1 MKNAAVVGFGFMGMT
16 HARNIM
22 KLNGLH
28 LSAIVEPHSA
38 LFSGAAPVKSGNI
51 NTGDSPAGEFE
62 SVSKY
67 ADLDKCLDSED
78 IDAVIICVHTGL
90 HYEMAMK
97 SLDRGKHVFVEKPF
111 CLDIRQ
117 AQEIIDLSGQ
127 KDRILMVGHVVRF
140 MSPYRLLKEWSDNE
154 TYGKPEFLHFWRFC
168 GVPVWGQWKEE
179 KTVKA
184 SGGALFDLVIHDID
198 FASHILGIPDDIRSV
213 SLAGQQSSHD
223 YISAIWNYRKR
234 GINVRIEGGNIF
246 HGSFPFS
253 AGFTARF
260 ERASIHY
267 NSSCGNEIIVS
278 DDGEVRK
285 ISAGDPGAGYYDEMS
300 YFSDCIENDQLP
312 GKCTP
317 ESALES
323 IKLCYKHIQ

>member
-22 KLNGLH
+22 KLRDLH
-28 LSAIVEPHSA
+28 LSAIVDPNPA
-38 LFSGAAPVKSGNI
+38 LFSGTAPVKSGNI

-97 SLDRGKHVFVEKPF
+97 ALGRGKHVFVEKPF
-111 CLDIRQ
+111 CLDISQ
-117 AQEIIDLSGQ
+117 AQEIIDLSRQ

-140 MSPYRLLKEWSDNE
+140 MSPYRLLKEWSGNE
-154 TYGKPEFLHFWRFC
+154 TFGKPEFFHFWRFC
-168 GVPVWGQWKEE
+168 GVPAWGQWNEE
-179 KTVKA
+179 QTVKA

-198 FASHILGIPDDIRSV
+198 FASYVLGAPDDIRSV
-213 SLAGQQSSHD
+213 SIAGRQSSHD
-223 YISAIWNYRKR
+223 YISAIWNYPSS

-246 HGSFPFS
+246 HGSFPFT
-253 AGFTARF
+253 AGYSARF
-260 ERASIHY
+260 ERASVHY
-267 NSSCGNEIIVS
+267 STSNGNEIIIS
-278 DDGEVRK
+278 DETEVKK
-285 ISAGDPGAGYYDEMS
+285 IPTGDPGAGYYEEMS
-300 YFSDCIENDQLP
+300 YFSDCIATNRQPSL
-312 GKCTP
+312 CMP
-317 ESALES
+317 ESSLGSVA
-323 IKLCYKHIQ
+323 LCYRHI